1 MPSGETA
8 RPKWGPGH
16 WPDEEE
22 CISLLKNAGCSD
34 KVIEHL
40 RQTERI
46 AAAIAD
52 RIIARC
58 GRASDAQKTNAACNA
73 AVDAGLVRAGAL
85 LHDIGRARTQGIRH
99 AVEGAQIGWD
109 LGLPEELLHIIERHI
124 GAGIALEEAIKLG
137 LPPRDYIPITVEE
150 KIVTHAD
157 NLSGR
162 HGKLKLQEVVDELER
177 KGVPEIIPRM
187 VALHR
192 ELSELAGVDLDE
204 ISIE

>member
-1 MPSGETA
+1 MA

-22 CISLLKNAGCSD
+22 CISLLKKAGCSD
-34 KVIEHL
+34 RVIEHL
-40 RQTERI
+40 KMVEAI
-46 AAAIAD
+46 ALAIAD

-58 GRASDAQKTNAACNA
+58 AQPPEAQKASAACNA
-73 AVDAGLVRAGAL
+73 SVDAGLVRAGAL
-85 LHDIGRARTQGIRH
+85 LHDIGRGRTQGIRH

-124 GAGIALEEAIKLG
+124 GAGIALNEAIKLG
-137 LPPRDYIPITVEE
+137 LPPRDYIPVTVEE

-157 NLSGR
+157 NLSGK

-192 ELSELAGVDLDE
+192 ELSELAGIDLDV